1 MNKNEIVLFESYD
14 GKVTLPVSV
23 DVDTVWLNMAQMA
36 TLFCKDRSVILRHIH
51 NAIKEGEIDQKVT
64 CAKFAQVTPH
74 GAVKEKT
81 RTQIVDFYNLDVIIS
96 VGYRVKSQRGVEFR
110 RWATS
115 VLKEYLIKGYAIN
128 QNRLRQLDQTVEI
141 MIACSKP
148 EEKELMVNLVMTFLK

>member
-1 MNKNEIVLFESYD
+1 M
-14 GKVTLPVSV
+14 
-23 DVDTVWLNMAQMA
+23 
-36 TLFCKDRSVILRHIH
+36 
-51 NAIKEGEIDQKVT
+51 
-64 CAKFAQVTPH
+64 
-74 GAVKEKT
+74 
-81 RTQIVDFYNLDVIIS
+81 NLDVIIS

-115 VLKEYLIKGYAIN
+115 VLKEYLIQGYAIN